1 MHPRVGKR
9 SRYNATEQ
17 KKPESKVVEF
27 IQVNTKKSIT
37 IKQEYL
43 YLEDVKTALNI
54 HHLEHNIRLMK
65 WMTAKLGSGI
75 KPEQLIRTLE
85 ESIEKDR
92 HRLQKTYRIKID

>member
-9 SRYNATEQ
+9 SKYNATEQ
-17 KKPESKVVEF
+17 KKQVSKAVEY
-27 IQVNTKKSIT
+27 IHLNTKKSIT

-43 YLEDVKTALNI
+43 YLEDVKTAMNI
-54 HHLEHNIRLMK
+54 HHLEQNIRHMK
-65 WMTAKLGSGI
+65 WMIERLKSGARS
-75 KPEQLIRTLE
+75 EVLIRTME